1 METTRP
7 LAEAARPLDTLNR
20 ARNKRVLI
28 ELKNGTQYVG
38 LLKAFDIHINVSLE
52 EAEER
57 KNGETV
63 RKLGVLFVRGDT
75 ITIISPQ

>member
-1 METTRP
+1 MDTKP

-28 ELKNGTQYVG
+28 ELKNGTQYIG
-38 LLKAFDIHINVSLE
+38 ILKAFDIHINVALE

-57 KNGETV
+57 KDGETV
-63 RKLGVLFVRGDT
+63 RKLGILFVRGDT